1 MPLDQ
6 DINEAIFRLHFGAT
20 LPFPACRTRSP
31 EIFLACGERWRARL
45 PCRNAVWIAAQRRLT
60 WAADH
65 RNAAGSRSRARV
77 FEKLSAVRIID
88 GLRLSGQVYARRAR
102 AVAAHDEVVEGLGK
116 IVLPATLVVGDHA
129 HPRRLLAKSAS
140 VNVCL
145 RRFTCT
151 RRSHPP
157 FLTSASAT
165 SRGCRC
171 SPGPCVRMRVVD
183 VPASDA
189 DVTQ

>member
-1 MPLDQ
+1 
-6 DINEAIFRLHFGAT
+6 
-20 LPFPACRTRSP
+20 
-31 EIFLACGERWRARL
+31 
-45 PCRNAVWIAAQRRLT
+45 
-60 WAADH
+60 
-65 RNAAGSRSRARV
+65 V

-88 GLRLSGQVYARRAR
+88 GLRLSGQVYPRRAR
-102 AVAAHDEVVEGLGK
+102 AVAALDEVVEGLGRSSC
-116 IVLPATLVVGDHA
+116 P
-129 HPRRLLAKSAS
+129 PRWWLEIMHTHGRLLAKSAS

-189 DVTQ
+189 GVTEQSCPVAVLEHHLLLGCFLRRRAGPVVKRKSEVCTSSTARQGSGSTSPGPSNPMWDCYRSPTT